1 LSQNRTQNRLMLNK
15 DYFLKTIEITY
26 KENYPKMYRL
36 AMKMVH
42 DEAVASDIIQE
53 VFVYYFEKTQNT
65 VGATFT
71 VAQKL
76 NIKNTPAWLAR
87 ATMNKCVDYLRHR
100 DKFTPLNV
108 MDNATFE
115 EKPFE
120 IQKTETLLKQAI
132 SKLKPLEIKIVIL
145 YSEEYSYKEI
155 AKIAEI
161 NFSSVGKTLSR
172 TLQKLKEILKT
183 MNYEMY

>member
-1 LSQNRTQNRLMLNK
+1 
-15 DYFLKTIEITY
+15 
-26 KENYPKMYRL
+26 MYRL

-42 DEAVASDIIQE
+42 DEEVVSDIIQE
-53 VFVYYFEKTQNT
+53 VFVYYFEKMQNP
-65 VGATFT
+65 VGATFPI
-71 VAQKL
+71 AQKL
-76 NIKNTPAWLAR
+76 NITNTPAWLAR
-87 ATMNKCVDYLRHR
+87 ATMNKCVDYLRYR
-100 DKFTPLNV
+100 EKFTQLNV
-108 MDNATFE
+108 VDDVTFE

-120 IQKTETLLKQAI
+120 IHKTDTFLKQAI
-132 SKLKPLEIKIVIL
+132 AKLKPLEMKIVIL

>member
-1 LSQNRTQNRLMLNK
+1 MN
-15 DYFLKTIEITY
+15 TIEITY

-42 DEAVASDIIQE
+42 DEEVASDIIQE
-53 VFVYYFEKTQNT
+53 VFVYYFEKMQN
-65 VGATFT
+65 TFT

-76 NIKNTPAWLAR
+76 NITNTPAWLAR
-87 ATMNKCVDYLRHR
+87 ATMNKCVDYLRYR
-100 DKFTPLNV
+100 EKFTPLNG
-108 MDNATFE
+108 MDDATFE

-120 IQKTETLLKQAI
+120 IHKTETILKQAI
-132 SKLKPLEIKIVIL
+132 TKLKPLEMKIVIL
-145 YSEEYSYKEI
+145 YSEAYSYKEI

>member
-1 LSQNRTQNRLMLNK
+1 MN
-15 DYFLKTIEITY
+15 TIEITY

-42 DEAVASDIIQE
+42 DEAVVSDIIQE
-53 VFVYYFEKTQNT
+53 VFVYYFEKTHKT
-65 VGATFT
+65 VGETFT
-71 VAQKL
+71 VAQKF
-76 NIKNTPAWLAR
+76 NITNTSAWLAR
-87 ATMNKCVDYLRHR
+87 ATMNKCVDYLRYR
-100 DKFTPLNV
+100 EKFTQLNV
-108 MDNATFE
+108 VDDATFE

-120 IQKTETLLKQAI
+120 IHKTDTFLKQAI
-132 SKLKPLEIKIVIL
+132 AKLKPLEMKIVIL

-172 TLQKLKEILKT
+172 TLQKLKEILKK
-183 MNYEMY
+183 MNYEMYS

>member
-1 LSQNRTQNRLMLNK
+1 LNN
-15 DYFLKTIEITY
+15 IETTY
-26 KENYPKMYRL
+26 KENYPTLFRL

-42 DEAVASDIIQE
+42 EETIVDDIVQE
-53 VFVYYFEKTQNT
+53 VFVYYFEKTTNGHK
-65 VGATFT
+65 V
-71 VAQKL
+71 
-76 NIKNTPAWLAR
+76 NHPPSWLAR

-100 DKFTPLNV
+100 EKFTQLNTV
-108 MDNATFE
+108 SELTIE

-120 IQKTETLLKQAI
+120 INQTDVLLKQAI
-132 SKLKPLEIKIVIL
+132 SKLKPLEMKIVIL

-155 AKIAEI
+155 AQITKM

-172 TLQKLKEILKT
+172 TLQKLKEILKK